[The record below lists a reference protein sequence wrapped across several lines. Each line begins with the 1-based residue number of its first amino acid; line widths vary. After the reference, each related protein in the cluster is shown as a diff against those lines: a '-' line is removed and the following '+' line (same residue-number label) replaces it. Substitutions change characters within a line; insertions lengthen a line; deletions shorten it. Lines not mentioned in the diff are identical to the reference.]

1 MHNNAC
7 RAHNKIRGFLYAQS
21 PPKSSLS
28 VYHSSLKIAFMSFTT
43 QHQFNIKLI
52 NPSMLPVSLAVLPQK
67 SHKRLLYGQ
76 TAFFSYI
83 YYADR
88 ILTKQCLSLI
98 YFCRTY
104 CYYSAVVVTAPM
116 NIMRHTIQ
124 GSVRYAALKSY
135 A

>member
-1 MHNNAC
+1 
-7 RAHNKIRGFLYAQS
+7 
-21 PPKSSLS
+21 
-28 VYHSSLKIAFMSFTT
+28 MSFTT

-88 ILTKQCLSLI
+88 ILTKAMPVINLFLPG
-98 YFCRTY
+98 YT
-104 CYYSAVVVTAPM
+104 T
-116 NIMRHTIQ
+116 TI
-124 GSVRYAALKSY
+124 AL
-135 A
+135 